1 MIRLI
6 VGGIMP
12 AFWVIALALSTPT
25 PAQAVTPPETCTL
38 LQKAYRIST
47 GEGHDTDL
55 STVGLAKTDP
65 SPLAKYR
72 PEFRS
77 YTGLTPG
84 EFADLEAHE
93 AAAVSPGFVPQCAWD
108 KDDSVGEKSGYAVAF
123 SAPILSTDRRIALVE
138 VSYSKGISAHGG
150 LCIMRL
156 SPAGWNGRCINA
168 WSIR

>member
-1 MIRLI
+1 MIRRI
-6 VGGIMP
+6 IRGIMP
-12 AFWVIALALSTPT
+12 AFWVIALALPTPT
-25 PAQAVTPPETCTL
+25 PAQAVTPPETCML

-55 STVGLAKTDP
+55 STVGPAKTDP
-65 SPLAKYR
+65 APLAKYR

-84 EFADLEAHE
+84 EFADRQANEAG
-93 AAAVSPGFVPQCAWD
+93 AVSPGFVPQCAWD
-108 KDDSVGEKSGYAVAF
+108 KDDTVQGKSGYAVAF
-123 SAPILSTDRRIALVE
+123 SAPVLSLDRRIALVE

-156 SPAGWNGRCINA
+156 SSAGWNGRCINA
-168 WSIR
+168 WNIR

>member
-1 MIRLI
+1 
-6 VGGIMP
+6 MP
-12 AFWVIALALSTPT
+12 AFWVITLALSTPT
-25 PAQAVTPPETCTL
+25 PAQAVTPVETCAL
-38 LQKAYRIST
+38 LQKAHRIST
-47 GEGHDTDL
+47 GGRGDTDL
-55 STVGLAKTDP
+55 STVGPAKSEPSSLA
-65 SPLAKYR
+65 
-72 PEFRS
+72 EFTPKFQS

-84 EFADLEAHE
+84 EFADLQANE
-93 AAAVSPGFVPQCAWD
+93 AAAVSPGYVPQCAWD
-108 KDDSVGEKSGYAVAF
+108 KDDTVQEKSGYSVAF

>member
-6 VGGIMP
+6 IGGIMP

-25 PAQAVTPPETCTL
+25 PGQAATPVETCAL

-47 GEGHDTDL
+47 GGRHDTDL
-55 STVGLAKTDP
+55 STVEPAKTDP

-77 YTGLTPG
+77 YTGLTAG
-84 EFADLEAHE
+84 EFADLQANE
-93 AAAVSPGFVPQCAWD
+93 AAAVSPGYVPHCAWE
-108 KDDSVGEKSGYAVAF
+108 KDGTVQEKSGYAVAF
-123 SAPILSTDRRIALVE
+123 SAPVLSTDRRIALVE